1 MKGPGLKFYIEI
13 IRTFFCIDVSVMD
26 AICETIPVKK
36 WKKKNDLILFIL
48 PVFLL
53 LFFFFSSYKMFDSK
67 MHIKISFQ
75 KWKLWSP
82 SQFLTI
88 DLLHDLME
96 SYLNVQWCQT
106 TIIKCWGEKWYK
118 DVINFF
124 CFERQF
130 ITRWRC
136 PIPPLSLLMI
146 CDMLSRNRNHDCNF
160 IHCKKYAPYF
170 Y

>member
-1 MKGPGLKFYIEI
+1 MKNLQNSNYEGTRSKVLHRNYKNIFLYWRLSNGCNLWDYTSEE
-13 IRTFFCIDVSVMD
+13 M
-26 AICETIPVKK
+26 
-36 WKKKNDLILFIL
+36 KKKNDLILFIL

-106 TIIKCWGEKWYK
+106 TITTNQHHKMKVSHTPFK
-118 DVINFF
+118 LVNDM
-124 CFERQF
+124 
-130 ITRWRC
+130 C
-136 PIPPLSLLMI
+136 PQVSYVVQKQKSQL
-146 CDMLSRNRNHDCNF
+146 
-160 IHCKKYAPYF
+160 
-170 Y
+170 